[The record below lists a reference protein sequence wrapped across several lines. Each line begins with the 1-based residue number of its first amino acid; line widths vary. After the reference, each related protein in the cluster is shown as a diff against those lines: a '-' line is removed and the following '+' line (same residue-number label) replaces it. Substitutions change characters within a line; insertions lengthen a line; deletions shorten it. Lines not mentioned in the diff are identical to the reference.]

1 MVKLSGV
8 KHRAAD
14 VALAVKRL
22 QHRHHRALSQALAPL
37 GLSLVQW
44 DTLRHLDR
52 QPDASLHDLAVLT
65 FQTDQSFG
73 SLAVRMAERGL
84 IERITG
90 PGRAVRHRLTD
101 EGARLAAITSGGA
114 IPDTADYDVIEDP
127 AGAFVGKVNEDFA
140 IESMSGDIFLLG
152 NRSWRILRVEAGR
165 LRVADVDSRQCAV
178 ERRRTRAR
186 DELDRLHDA
195 V

>member
-1 MVKLSGV
+1 MAKICGV
-8 KHRAAD
+8 KHRPAD

-44 DTLRHLDR
+44 DTLRHLHR

-84 IERITG
+84 IERVAG
-90 PGRAVRHRLTD
+90 PGRAVRHRLTED
-101 EGARLAAITSGGA
+101 GARLRAAGQELVDEI
-114 IPDTADYDVIEDP
+114 
-127 AGAFVGKVNEDFA
+127 F
-140 IESMSGDIFLLG
+140 ESSFDALSAAQLDQLGDLL
-152 NRSWRILRVEAGR
+152 
-165 LRVADVDSRQCAV
+165 
-178 ERRRTRAR
+178 
-186 DELDRLHDA
+186 DA
-195 V
+195 ALG

>member
-1 MVKLSGV
+1 LVKIRPV
-8 KHRAAD
+8 KHRPAE
-14 VALAVKRL
+14 VGLSVKRL

-84 IERITG
+84 IERVPG
-90 PGRAVRHRLTD
+90 PGRAVRHRLTE
-101 EGARLAAITSGGA
+101 EGARLRAEGQALADGVVESSFGSL
-114 IPDTADYDVIEDP
+114 TAEQLDQLGDLLNLALED
-127 AGAFVGKVNEDFA
+127 
-140 IESMSGDIFLLG
+140 
-152 NRSWRILRVEAGR
+152 
-165 LRVADVDSRQCAV
+165 
-178 ERRRTRAR
+178 
-186 DELDRLHDA
+186 
-195 V
+195 